1 MRRLLAIAA
10 LLVALPVLLI
20 AGVGADD
27 GGGDGYRVRAIFD
40 NVAAAV
46 PDEDVK
52 IAGAKVGV
60 IESMDVTADK
70 KAAVTLLIEDGRF
83 APFRGDARCTI
94 RPQSLIGEKFVECD
108 PGTAAAE
115 PLQRIEDGEGEG
127 EHMLSLDRTSSPV
140 DLDLINNTLRRP
152 FRERLA
158 ILLAEFGTGLAGRGE
173 DLNEAIHRANPA
185 LRETDRV
192 LAILA
197 GQNRVLADL
206 ARDSDQ
212 ALAPLAREKERV
224 SGFIAE
230 ANATGQATAARR
242 DDIER
247 GIERL
252 PRFLGELRP
261 LMADLGGFTDEAT
274 PVARDLN
281 ASGDDVSRLF
291 EQLGPFA
298 EGAQPSLESLGRAT
312 VTGRPALISSRPLI
326 RDLADFARNG
336 RPVSTDL
343 DQLTASLDRTGAIE
357 RLMDFLYF
365 STLAVNGFD
374 SAGHYLRAALLVN
387 LCSGYSTAP
396 AGGCEA
402 NFTTTRSIRG
412 GGGASSSSV
421 DLEPRLADDSG
432 VRPSGGSV
440 NPGGLPGAGFLG
452 AGPKPS
458 PEGREMIERLRRGA
472 AGNAAP
478 GEPGVPADPAEPVLD
493 YLLGE
498 DGE

>member
-1 MRRLLAIAA
+1 MRRLLAIAV
-10 LLVALPVLLI
+10 LLVALPVLLV

-27 GGGDGYRVRAIFD
+27 AGDGYRVRAVFD

-46 PDEDVK
+46 PGEDVK
-52 IAGAKVGV
+52 VAGGKVGV
-60 IESMDVTADK
+60 IESMDVTPDK
-70 KAAVTLLIEDGRF
+70 KAAVTLHIEDARF
-83 APFRGDARCTI
+83 APFRADARCTI
-94 RPQSLIGEKFVECD
+94 RPQSLIGEKFVECV

-115 PLQRIEDGEGEG
+115 PLARIAEGDGEGE
-127 EHMLSLDRTSSPV
+127 HLLPLARTSSPV

-206 ARDSDQ
+206 ARDSDRS
-212 ALAPLAREKERV
+212 LAPLAREKERV
-224 SGFIAE
+224 SGFISE
-230 ANATGQATAARR
+230 ANATAQATAARR

-252 PRFLGELRP
+252 PAFLTELRP
-261 LMADLGGFTDEAT
+261 LMADLGEFTDQAA

-281 ASGDDVSRLF
+281 AAGNDVSRLF
-291 EQLGPFA
+291 QQLGPFA
-298 EGAQPSLESLGRAT
+298 EGARPSIESLGRAT
-312 VTGRPALISSRPLI
+312 VTGRPALIRTRPLI
-326 RDLADFARNG
+326 GDLADFARNG

-343 DQLTASLDRTGAIE
+343 DALTASLDETGAIE
-357 RLMDFLYF
+357 RLMDFFYF

-412 GGGASSSSV
+412 GSSSA
-421 DLEPRLADDSG
+421 DLSPRLANDAAVSD
-432 VRPSGGSV
+432 RGGSV
-440 NPGGLPGAGFLG
+440 APGGDLPGADFLG
-452 AGPKPS
+452 AGPQPS
-458 PEGREMIERLRRGA
+458 AAGRELIERVRRGA
-472 AGNAAP
+472 A
-478 GEPGVPADPAEPVLD
+478 EPSTPVPDEPAEPVLD
-493 YLLGE
+493 YLLGSE
-498 DGE
+498 AE